1 MGQVEEAEDEESSSS
16 SSLVPPD
23 ELESFR
29 EKWKQD
35 LAVSK
40 GNQNLDVKL
49 DDERDYIEEKARQ
62 YFLQGVEHEQNG
74 ELFEAIQKY
83 RKAVAL
89 VPDIEF
95 KTFEH
100 TKTSKRRPKKLTKE
114 EIIEDTDDA
123 GEVPDLPEDHDD
135 EEEFQ

>member
-1 MGQVEEAEDEESSSS
+1 MQSSSGQSQGASGSQVEEAEDEESSSS

-49 DDERDYIEEKARQ
+49 DDEPDSIEEKVSSKFG
-62 YFLQGVEHEQNG
+62 FL
-74 ELFEAIQKY
+74 
-83 RKAVAL
+83 
-89 VPDIEF
+89 F
-95 KTFEH
+95 KIYIFFFLN
-100 TKTSKRRPKKLTKE
+100 KTSWYLS
-114 EIIEDTDDA
+114 
-123 GEVPDLPEDHDD
+123 
-135 EEEFQ
+135 EFLILFFNYI

>member
-1 MGQVEEAEDEESSSS
+1 MQSSSGQSQGASGSQVEEAEDEESSS

-49 DDERDYIEEKARQ
+49 DDEPDSIEEKVSSK
-62 YFLQGVEHEQNG
+62 FG
-74 ELFEAIQKY
+74 FS
-83 RKAVAL
+83 
-89 VPDIEF
+89 F
-95 KTFEH
+95 K
-100 TKTSKRRPKKLTKE
+100 
-114 EIIEDTDDA
+114 I
-123 GEVPDLPEDHDD
+123 
-135 EEEFQ
+135 

>member
-1 MGQVEEAEDEESSSS
+1 MQSSSGQSQGASGSQVEEAEDEESSSSS

-49 DDERDYIEEKARQ
+49 DDEPDSIEEKVSSKLG
-62 YFLQGVEHEQNG
+62 FS
-74 ELFEAIQKY
+74 
-83 RKAVAL
+83 
-89 VPDIEF
+89 F
-95 KTFEH
+95 K
-100 TKTSKRRPKKLTKE
+100 
-114 EIIEDTDDA
+114 I
-123 GEVPDLPEDHDD
+123 
-135 EEEFQ
+135 

>member
-1 MGQVEEAEDEESSSS
+1 MQSSSGQSQGASGSQVEEAEDEESSSSS

-49 DDERDYIEEKARQ
+49 DDEPDSIEEKVSSKFG
-62 YFLQGVEHEQNG
+62 FL
-74 ELFEAIQKY
+74 
-83 RKAVAL
+83 
-89 VPDIEF
+89 F
-95 KTFEH
+95 K
-100 TKTSKRRPKKLTKE
+100 
-114 EIIEDTDDA
+114 I
-123 GEVPDLPEDHDD
+123 
-135 EEEFQ
+135 

>member
-1 MGQVEEAEDEESSSS
+1 MQSSSGQSQGTSGSQVEEAEDEESSSS

-49 DDERDYIEEKARQ
+49 DDEPDSIEEKVSSGFR
-62 YFLQGVEHEQNG
+62 
-74 ELFEAIQKY
+74 
-83 RKAVAL
+83 
-89 VPDIEF
+89 
-95 KTFEH
+95 
-100 TKTSKRRPKKLTKE
+100 SKSR
-114 EIIEDTDDA
+114 
-123 GEVPDLPEDHDD
+123 
-135 EEEFQ
+135 FF